1 MRGLRAWVILMA
13 TLLGVVATGLMGRW
27 QLQRAEA
34 KQLLHD
40 TMVARAQMP
49 ALSVQSLPCSLAQWQ
64 AQLQRPV
71 VLTGRW
77 LADKT
82 LFLDN
87 RPMAGRAG
95 FVVLTPLQLEAVTGC
110 QATVVLVQRGWVPRD
125 PQDRLKVPPVST
137 PTGWVQV
144 QARVVPAPSNLLQLG
159 EGGVERGPVRQNVSL
174 EALAQEWQLALRP
187 GSLQE
192 LGASNGARHDGLL
205 RHWWQPS
212 ADVGKHQAYAAQ
224 WFGMAAVML
233 GLYLWFQWVKPRW
246 RAPS

>member
-1 MRGLRAWVILMA
+1 MPGVRSWLILLA
-13 TLLGVVATGLMGRW
+13 TLLGVVGTGLLGRW
-27 QLQRAEA
+27 QLQRADA
-34 KQLLHD
+34 KQTLHD

-49 ALSVQSLPCSLAQWQ
+49 ALSVQSLPCTLGEWQ
-64 AQLQRPV
+64 DQLQRPA

-95 FVVLTPLQLEAVTGC
+95 FIVLTPLQLEAVTGC
-110 QATVVLVQRGWVPRD
+110 QASVVVVQRGWVPRD
-125 PQDRLKVPPVST
+125 PHDRLKVPPIST
-137 PTGWVQV
+137 PSGLVQV
-144 QARVVPAPSNLLQLG
+144 SARVVPAPSNLLALG
-159 EGGVERGPVRQNVSL
+159 QGTVERGVVRQNVDIQ
-174 EALAQEWQLALRP
+174 ALAQEWRLALRH

-192 LGASNGARHDGLL
+192 LAASNGAQHDGLL

-224 WFGMAAVML
+224 WFAMALVML
-233 GLYLWFQWVKPRW
+233 SLYLWFQWVKPRW
-246 RAPS
+246 LAST